1 MPFQPVCWPM
11 LTLLP
16 LPLIVQCCGT
26 PQDADKDVLS
36 LTKFMRLGPLK
47 SDSYC
52 DSDDK
57 IQPVRLLVKQRSGSQ
72 SVDKLAEAPQSFAH
86 DSKHCNHP
94 NLLLSRPNNQSES
107 NRNNDHKPQCKSP
120 KTNKWLTLLTWSGLE
135 YVKNAS
141 VSQKQGTCPTLPQG
155 GVGDMHSTPLYAILT
170 LLLPLQ
176 PNSQQTEYEIRATLW
191 DAVKRARRCET
202 Q

>member
-1 MPFQPVCWPM
+1 M

-26 PQDADKDVLS
+26 PQNAEKDFLS
-36 LTKFMRLGPLK
+36 LTKFIRLRPLE

-52 DSDDK
+52 DSDDT
-57 IQPVRLLVKQRSGSQ
+57 IQPVQLLVKQRSGSQ

-94 NLLLSRPNNQSES
+94 NLLLSRPNDKSES
-107 NRNNDHKPQCKSP
+107 NRNNNHKPQCKSP

-135 YVKNAS
+135 YAKNAS
-141 VSQKQGTCPTLPQG
+141 VSQKQGTCPTLPHGGAG
-155 GVGDMHSTPLYAILT
+155 GVHSTPLYAFLT

-176 PNSQQTEYEIRATLW
+176 PNSQQTESEIRATP
-191 DAVKRARRCET
+191 VGCSET
-202 Q
+202 RTAL

>member
-26 PQDADKDVLS
+26 PQDADKDFLS

-57 IQPVRLLVKQRSGSQ
+57 IQPVQLLVKQRSGSQ

-94 NLLLSRPNNQSES
+94 NLLLSRPNNKSES

-135 YVKNAS
+135 YAKNAS
-141 VSQKQGTCPTLPQG
+141 VSQKQGTCPTLPHG
-155 GVGDMHSTPLYAILT
+155 GAGGMHSTPLYAFLT

-176 PNSQQTEYEIRATLW
+176 PNSQQTECEIRATLW

>member
-1 MPFQPVCWPM
+1 M

-26 PQDADKDVLS
+26 PQNADKDFLS
-36 LTKFMRLGPLK
+36 LTKFMRLGPLE

-57 IQPVRLLVKQRSGSQ
+57 TQPVQLLVRQRSGSQ

-94 NLLLSRPNNQSES
+94 NLLLSRPNNKSES
-107 NRNNDHKPQCKSP
+107 NRNNNHKPQCKSP

-135 YVKNAS
+135 YAKNAS
-141 VSQKQGTCPTLPQG
+141 LSQKQGILSNIAAWGGRGHAFYASIRFPNIIAAPPTQ
-155 GVGDMHSTPLYAILT
+155 LT
-170 LLLPLQ
+170 A
-176 PNSQQTEYEIRATLW
+176 NR
-191 DAVKRARRCET
+191 K
-202 Q
+202 